1 MGFCREKIISAF
13 HEVSE
18 TSQNKDT
25 SSIWPAVLCC
35 LKEDQ
40 IYGQSTELHSQR
52 QDTSAEPCGNKFKEG
67 NFFLMLLNC
76 V

>member
-1 MGFCREKIISAF
+1 MGFSREKIISAF

-18 TSQNKDT
+18 TSQNKGI

-40 IYGQSTELHSQR
+40 IYGHSSELYSQR
-52 QDTSAEPCGNKFKEG
+52 QDTFAEPNMNKFKEG
-67 NFFLMLLNC
+67 NFIWLNY